1 MNMIIRTVDR
11 ALHAGMVR
19 AAITCE
25 RRPQC
30 ATVLDKRRAVSFVLV
45 TGAGREIPMVTCA
58 ECFDAHIATI
68 PTELPM
74 VTVTMG
80 GVLDGRVLFR

>member
-1 MNMIIRTVDR
+1 MVDR
-11 ALHAGMVR
+11 AIHVGMVR

-45 TGAGREIPMVTCA
+45 TGAGRRIPMVTCA
-58 ECFDAHIATI
+58 ECFDVHIKTI
-68 PTELPM
+68 PADLPG
-74 VTVTMG
+74 VTVTLG
-80 GVLDGRVLFR
+80 GVLDGRGLFT